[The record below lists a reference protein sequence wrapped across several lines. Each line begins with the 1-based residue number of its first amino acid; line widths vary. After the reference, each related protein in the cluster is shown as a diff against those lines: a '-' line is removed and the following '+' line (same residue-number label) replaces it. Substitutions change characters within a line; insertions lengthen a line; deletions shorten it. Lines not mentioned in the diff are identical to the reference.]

1 MTNNPSQW
9 LDLTS
14 SFTLISHLHFP
25 MDENVMQVLHN
36 NFDHITQAL
45 KHVVVAETTNRHE
58 NMNLA
63 KQMIVVSYPAGFS
76 LR

>member
-1 MTNNPSQW
+1 
-9 LDLTS
+9 
-14 SFTLISHLHFP
+14 